1 MARSSDDPEIERRI
15 AHYHSSYPL
24 EPDCHP
30 LILARQVADWKDIV
44 GERDWLDSSPA
55 ERLLRKQAAD
65 RALYLD
71 DDGVLEADVVPR
83 TRFDLIPEDGLANWA
98 LVRRELAHKIRI
110 RVDRVKRGLVVP
122 RSPTVKG

>member
-1 MARSSDDPEIERRI
+1 MARSSDNPEIERRI
-15 AHYHSSYPL
+15 AHYRSSYPPG
-24 EPDCHP
+24 PDRRS
-30 LILARQVADWKDIV
+30 LILASQVADWKDIV

-65 RALYLD
+65 RALFLD
-71 DDGVLEADVVPR
+71 DDGILEADVVPR
-83 TRFDLIPEDGLANWA
+83 TRFDLIPENGLASWA
-98 LVRRELAHKIRI
+98 LIRRELQDRIRM